1 MSTIEVI
8 INGVT
13 QSVSKQQLFS
23 MAAQGIINPQ
33 TPIMVNG
40 KLATAGQ
47 VKGIVFLLEE
57 ESLEFIEGPGA
68 LVPTSHVTYGNNY
81 GGAYNGSYSIPN
93 PSPPVYPNAGP
104 YGFPTPSMYS
114 PSGYMQHPFPNA
126 HPSRIGVAVTSLV
139 LGILG
144 LITWL
149 LPIIGAPVSITGLV
163 CGGIGLSGEGRGMSI
178 AGIVLCIIGLI
189 LTVINFFL
197 GMLIVLEEM
206 GKL

>member
-13 QSVSKQQLFS
+13 QKVTKNELFDL
-23 MAAQGIINPQ
+23 AAKGSINPQ
-33 TPIMVNG
+33 TPIMVDG
-40 KLATAGQ
+40 KIATAGK
-47 VKGIVFLLEE
+47 VKGIIFLLPQEE
-57 ESLEFIEGPGA
+57 LEFIDGSGA
-68 LVPTSHVTYGNNY
+68 LVPTNHVTYGSDY
-81 GGAYNGSYSIPN
+81 GGSYNSYQNTPN
-93 PSPPVYPNAGP
+93 LPPPVYPGNVGP
-104 YGFPTPSMYS
+104 YGVPSTVY
-114 PSGYMQHPFPNA
+114 PPAYAQHPFPNA
-126 HPSRIGVAVTSLV
+126 NSSGIGNSVTSLV

-144 LITWL
+144 MFAWFI
-149 LPIIGAPVSITGLV
+149 PIIGAPVTIIGLV
-163 CGGIGLSGEGRGMSI
+163 CGCLGVSREGRGMAT